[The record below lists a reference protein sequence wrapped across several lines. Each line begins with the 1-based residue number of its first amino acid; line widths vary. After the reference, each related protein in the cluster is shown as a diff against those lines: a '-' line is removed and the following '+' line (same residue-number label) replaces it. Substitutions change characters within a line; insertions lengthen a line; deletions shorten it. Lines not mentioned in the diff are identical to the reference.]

1 MTPQQERPARASTAA
16 SAAAREALR
25 AAMIRLGEGD
35 KTALEEIYRATRV
48 KLFGICLRILGDRK
62 EAEDALQDVYVN
74 LWQRADRYDPARAS
88 PIAWLA
94 AFARNRAIDRLRM
107 GRVRSGAVGIEEA
120 APLADEAP
128 LAEAL
133 LIDLER
139 NAQIHTCL
147 GSLDERTQMHI
158 RAAFFDGMTYAQL
171 AEQAG
176 VPLGTMK
183 SWIRRGLQRLRACL
197 EASEREA

>member
-1 MTPQQERPARASTAA
+1 MTPQQERPGS
-16 SAAAREALR
+16 SNDAREALR
-25 AAMIRLGEGD
+25 AAMLRLAEGD
-35 KTALEEIYRATRV
+35 KAALEEIYRATRV

-62 EAEDALQDVYVN
+62 EAEDALQDVYIN
-74 LWQRADRYDPARAS
+74 LWQRADRYDPTRAS

-94 AFARNRAIDRLRM
+94 AFARNRAIDRLRT
-107 GRVRSGAVGIEEA
+107 GKVRSGAVPVEEA

-147 GSLDERTQMHI
+147 GALDDRTQGHI
-158 RAAFFDGMTYAQL
+158 RAAFFEGRTYAQL
-171 AEQAG
+171 AEAAD

-183 SWIRRGLQRLRACL
+183 SWIRRGLMRLRACL
-197 EASEREA
+197 EASEQA

>member
-1 MTPQQERPARASTAA
+1 M
-16 SAAAREALR
+16 LR
-25 AAMIRLGEGD
+25 LADGD
-35 KTALEEIYRATRV
+35 KTALEEIYHATRV

-62 EAEDALQDVYVN
+62 EAEDALQDVYIN

-94 AFARNRAIDRLRM
+94 AFARNRAIDRLRT
-107 GRVRSGAVGIEEA
+107 GKVRGGAVPVEEA

-147 GSLDERTQMHI
+147 GALDERTQIHI
-158 RAAFFDGMTYAQL
+158 RAAFFEGKNYAQL
-171 AEQAG
+171 ADQAG

-183 SWIRRGLQRLRACL
+183 SWIRRGLLRLRACL
-197 EASEREA
+197 EASERA